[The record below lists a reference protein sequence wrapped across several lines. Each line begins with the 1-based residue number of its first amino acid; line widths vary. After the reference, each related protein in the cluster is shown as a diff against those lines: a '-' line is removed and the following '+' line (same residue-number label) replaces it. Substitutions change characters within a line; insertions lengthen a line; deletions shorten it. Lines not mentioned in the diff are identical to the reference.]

1 MSLWQTRDGL
11 WRMRY
16 YAAGSKR
23 GRRVQE
29 SLPKGTTA
37 AEARR
42 EYRIRLG
49 KAARRQAGPLVSLT
63 FGEAADE
70 YLATQGPK
78 MSEAGRERAESILEK
93 HLNPAFGE
101 RRVDS
106 LTQADLER
114 YQNERRAKPNTTS
127 PATVNR
133 EMNVFR
139 AVLNKAEAWGLIER
153 NPIRRGAL
161 SPLEAPKGKTVFFEA
176 EEWSRFIR
184 AFEDGERWKAHV
196 AKVRHLGPKRIG
208 AASPAERI
216 YGGGRQSDS
225 EATGK
230 YLARLRRTV
239 PVFQMLLY
247 TGCRLGEV
255 IGLRWEDVDLERSQL
270 SILQEKTSKRK
281 HVPVSGALL
290 RLLKAIPKGT
300 PAAYVFTRQ
309 DGSPF
314 ARIDIQR
321 AFAVARKMTGLR
333 EELTVHSLRHTFA
346 SWLAIQGTPLRTIA
360 ELLGHA
366 DIRMTLRYAHL
377 SPAHLREA
385 VEAVEAVEK
394 SSRRHSGATSAVGGA

>member
-1 MSLWQTRDGL
+1 
-11 WRMRY
+11 MRY
-16 YAAGSKR
+16 YAAGSKC

-29 SLPKGTTA
+29 TLKKGTTA

-49 KAARRQAGPLVSLT
+49 KAARRQAGPSVSLT
-63 FGEAADE
+63 FREAGDE

-78 MSEAGRERAESILEK
+78 MSEAGRERAESIFEQ
-93 HLNPAFGE
+93 HLLPAFGE
-101 RRVDS
+101 RRIES
-106 LTQADLER
+106 LTQADIER
-114 YQNERRAKPNTTS
+114 YQNERRAKPSAAS

-133 EMNVFR
+133 ETNVLR

-153 NPIRRGAL
+153 NPIRRGAVA
-161 SPLEAPKGKTVFFEA
+161 PLDAPKGKMAFFA
-176 EEWSRFIR
+176 PNEWNSFIS

-208 AASPAERI
+208 AASPEERI
-216 YGGGRQSDS
+216 YGGGRRPDS
-225 EATGK
+225 EATEK

-239 PVFQMLLY
+239 PVFQTLLY

-255 IGLRWEDVDLERSQL
+255 IGLRWEDVDLERRQL
-270 SILQEKTSKRK
+270 SILQEKTAKRK
-281 HVPVSGALL
+281 HVPVSDALL

-300 PAAYVFTRQ
+300 PAAYVFTRL
-309 DGSPF
+309 DGSLF

-321 AFAVARKMTGLR
+321 AFAVARRIAELR
-333 EELTVHSLRHTFA
+333 RELTVHSLRHTFA

-377 SPAHLREA
+377 SPAHLQEA
-385 VEAVEAVEK
+385 VEAVEVVEK
-394 SSRRHSGATSAVGGA
+394 SSRRHLGATSATGGA